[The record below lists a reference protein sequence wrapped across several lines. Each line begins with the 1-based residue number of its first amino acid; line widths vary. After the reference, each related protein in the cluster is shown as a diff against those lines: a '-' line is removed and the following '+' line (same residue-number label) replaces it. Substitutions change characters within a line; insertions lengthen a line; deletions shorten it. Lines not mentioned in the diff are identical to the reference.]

1 MSKSSKEDEII
12 DDLCVRREEIEKL
25 FHPKPA
31 RTTFHDWVNKGLI
44 VMARGLRG
52 YYLLNK
58 TRVRLGMNPVDLKR
72 YRKEMA
78 IPQVDSEQVKENFEK
93 EEPKADL
100 GSNPPAY
107 MSVKEA
113 ATYLTVSPATMH
125 REIQARRVKVVRIG
139 RRVLLRKVDLDRYI
153 ETNANWLNE

>member
-78 IPQVDSEQVKENFEK
+78 IPQVDSEQFKENFEK
-93 EEPKADL
+93 ENLK
-100 GSNPPAY
+100 SRW
-107 MSVKEA
+107 SEA
-113 ATYLTVSPATMH
+113 AGRCCHIRPFSEAGRNDQSPPSKSRLCTTAPLFLP
-125 REIQARRVKVVRIG
+125 RAVVTLSFKRAK
-139 RRVLLRKVDLDRYI
+139 L
-153 ETNANWLNE
+153 ENS